1 MPLAASFGAASVR
14 GLGLGNGE
22 VPRAPVITTPAS
34 DDTTIATPI
43 SLAISY
49 TITISTFPLS
59 HVQYKLDKI
68 DASNNVT
75 DAGNWTG
82 TLPGASGSNSAT
94 ITTRV
99 NSSGAVENLLHSQKY
114 RIYLRSVDAAGQTGP
129 ESTLRRF
136 TTANEVGPTAAAP
149 SPFSPSVSYPNQPY
163 IQFTWSA
170 GTNGTYAIAT
180 RQYSVVAG
188 SAPGAG
194 TYTTLSGASGTS
206 SAITTTASGQA
217 IVPGNTYTVYIKC
230 IAASP
235 GAGESVAYTVF
246 SAGAENPPLAPNA
259 ASISR
264 HTTDPTTQRT
274 NIVISPG
281 SLVAGT
287 TPTYDW
293 TYQYA
298 LSTSNPPTSYVDWPG
313 GKSTSAQVISGR
325 EAGTTYYVRFR
336 TRALTGTSVSAATT
350 VQSVTTRAN
359 VPNAPGLSFSGMS
372 SSSWGNPTFSITN
385 GGGSTS
391 TIRVYE
397 SGYAEIYSTSSSTTA
412 TVTRNYTS
420 DGSTKYYY
428 AVASNVDGDTAS
440 SSTIQWTLPA
450 KNQFWTS
457 GYVQTTAIFFSNTAS
472 CASEFSY
479 TFGSIPD
486 NDNQPG
492 YIAVSG
498 ARIDGVQATG
508 ANQNGCSASQT
519 LANTAYLF
527 WRTTSGH
534 PEFGFGLNNN
544 GLETFWG
551 TGNFTTRYGAFS
563 GYGGS
568 SLTGTTWSMHSNAG
582 SRTGAC
588 AVGCSTTTVSG
599 VTTLNAYRLKNF
611 LLTGIQTTYGSGTG
625 F

>member
-68 DASNNVT
+68 NSSNAVT

-82 TLPGASGSNSAT
+82 TLPGASGSNSTT

-99 NSSGAVENLLHSQKY
+99 DSTGAVENLLHNQKY

-149 SPFSPSVSYPNQPY
+149 SPFSPSVSYPTSPY
-163 IQFTWSA
+163 VQFTWSA
-170 GTNGTYAIAT
+170 GTNGTYPIAT

-188 SAPGAG
+188 SNLGAG

-206 SAITTTASGQA
+206 STISTTASGQA

-230 IAASP
+230 IAANP
-235 GAGESVAYTVF
+235 GTAESVAYTVF
-246 SAGAENPPLAPNA
+246 NAGAENPPLAPNA
-259 ASISR
+259 ANISR
-264 HTTDPTTQRT
+264 YTTDAATQRT

-281 SLVAGT
+281 SPVAGT

-298 LSTSNPPTSYVDWPG
+298 LSTSNPPTDFVDWPG
-313 GKSTSAQVISGR
+313 GKSTSGQPISGR
-325 EAGTTYYVRFR
+325 TPGTTYYVRFR
-336 TRALTGTSVSAATT
+336 TRALTGTSTSAATT
-350 VQSVTTRAN
+350 TQSATTRAN
-359 VPNAPGLSFSGMS
+359 VPNAPVLAFSGMS
-372 SSSWGNPTFSITN
+372 GSSWGSPTFSITN

-391 TIRVYE
+391 IIRVYE

-412 TVTRNYTS
+412 TVVRNYTS

-428 AVASNVDGDTAS
+428 AVASNVDGDTATS
-440 SSTIQWTLPA
+440 SQIQWTLPA
-450 KNQFWTS
+450 KNQYWNS
-457 GYVQTTAIFFSNTAS
+457 GFDEPSPIFFSNPGA
-472 CASEFSY
+472 CASEFAIS
-479 TFGSIPD
+479 FGDVPN

-492 YIAVSG
+492 YIMV
-498 ARIDGVQATG
+498 T
-508 ANQNGCSASQT
+508 SASVDGIQSFEAYGIPT
-519 LANTAYLF
+519 TANTSHLY
-527 WRTTSGH
+527 WVI
-534 PEFGFGLNNN
+534 PNIGLPYNLTQTGWSPN
-544 GLETFWG
+544 WG
-551 TGNFTTRYGAFS
+551 TGSYSTRTI
-563 GYGGS
+563 GGLS
-568 SLTGTTWSMHSNAG
+568 VGGNTLDGQTWSITTTLG
-582 SRTGAC
+582 SRNGDCTVNPS
-588 AVGCSTTTVSG
+588 VGNSG
-599 VTTLNAYRLKNF
+599 SYNLYKMKNF
-611 LLTGIQTTYGSGTG
+611 ILQGVQTTYGSGTG